1 MVSKA
6 NEASKAF
13 KEAQVLQ
20 TLKHPNI
27 IKLFNVF
34 QLPDTRIVLLM
45 EYLNGGSLK
54 EYIESLDSKS
64 ISESEA
70 QRVMYDLG
78 IALDYCH

>member
-1 MVSKA
+1 MPMVSKA

-34 QLPDTRIVLLM
+34 QLPDTKIVLVM
-45 EYLNGGSLK
+45 EHINGGSLK
-54 EYIESLDSKS
+54 KYLD
-64 ISESEA
+64 
-70 QRVMYDLG
+70 
-78 IALDYCH
+78 